1 MHLFGITTA
10 NDDITAEQLALAQ
23 ESGIRVCLWDIR
35 KQKEHEDAF
44 LKSPDFIQ
52 GFYIK
57 FHFYLLLQ
65 RPGIHCS
72 PSRP

>member
-52 GFYIK
+52 SNDIIYMLKAFGKYK
-57 FHFYLLLQ
+57 K
-65 RPGIHCS
+65 
-72 PSRP
+72 